1 MLKYHCQPATVSATE
16 FWNKDLLAA
25 SAETGGLPIEVMSV
39 VPAPLKNDQKQVPLE
54 ANGMHK
60 RKFQKVQPVDDS
72 GRKPRETEGRL
83 DWKERAKARQK
94 PTEDVQKAPF
104 SKYFKPRYASFPR
117 GTRLTEERIKEM
129 KIRYQ
134 LVCHGLSE
142 ALDELGTK
150 KRRKKHNPILD
161 LQQHKSTIVQL
172 LYGVLERRESPR
184 RAIG

>member
-1 MLKYHCQPATVSATE
+1 MFVLTNDYSEHLSDQVLEDVVRKLTPSTRKYHCQPATVSATE

-134 LVCHGLSE
+134 LVPWI
-142 ALDELGTK
+142 
-150 KRRKKHNPILD
+150 KR
-161 LQQHKSTIVQL
+161 S
-172 LYGVLERRESPR
+172 
-184 RAIG
+184 A